1 MELFDQRK
9 ECFNMLL
16 YQCQRDFLLVS
27 APQVKS
33 IPFRCRLDLLS
44 LGGYNNLCNSRRDN
58 RCRDNDAKDV
68 FDR

>member
-1 MELFDQRK
+1 MHVTNDSLNSDQWSGEYSDLLF
-9 ECFNMLL
+9 MP
-16 YQCQRDFLLVS
+16 